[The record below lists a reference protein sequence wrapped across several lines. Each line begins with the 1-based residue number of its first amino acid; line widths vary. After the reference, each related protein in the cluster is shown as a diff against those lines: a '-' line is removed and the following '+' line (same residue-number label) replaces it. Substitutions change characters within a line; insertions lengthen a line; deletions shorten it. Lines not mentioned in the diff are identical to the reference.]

1 MKPRDIVDLLLLGAI
16 WGASFMF
23 MRLAVPSFGPL
34 PLALVRVAGAA
45 ALLLLLLIIHGQFGA
60 LRAHWKP
67 IAVVGL
73 ANSALPFVMYGVASL
88 VLTGGV
94 MSIINATTPMWGA
107 IMVWLLVGERLTRP
121 RIAGLAIGFIGVAWL
136 AWHSVG
142 TKESAHGVSPVVA
155 VGACL
160 VATLGYGVGAALSRK
175 WLTGVPPMAS
185 AAGTQCAA
193 MAALVWPAALLWPQ
207 TAPPAGAWSSALA
220 LSLLCTG
227 VAYVLYFRLIAHAG
241 VTNATTV
248 TFLIPAFA
256 VLWGSV
262 LLDEPL
268 TLPMVVACTL
278 ILLGTA
284 MTTGMLTSRLLKTGS
299 FWSRR
304 RKN

>member
-1 MKPRDIVDLLLLGAI
+1 MRSRDIGELLLLAAI
-16 WGASFMF
+16 WGASFVF
-23 MRLAVPSFGPL
+23 MRVSVPSFGPL

-45 ALLLLLLIIHGQFGA
+45 ALLLPLVAMNGQTAA

-67 IAVVGL
+67 IAAVGL

-94 MSIINATTPMWGA
+94 MSIINAATPMWSA
-107 IMVWLLVGERLTRP
+107 IMVRLLVGERMTRL
-121 RIAGLAIGFIGVAWL
+121 RVVGLAVGFAGVAWL

-142 TKESAHGVSPVVA
+142 TKEGAHGVSPAIA

-160 VATLGYGVGAALSRK
+160 VATLGYGLAAALSRK
-175 WLTGVPPMAS
+175 WLAGVPSMAS
-185 AAGTQCAA
+185 AAGSQCAA
-193 MAALVWPAALLWPQ
+193 AVALVLPAAFAWPQ
-207 TAPPAGAWSSALA
+207 AAPSAVAWSSALA
-220 LSLLCTG
+220 LALLCTG
-227 VAYVLYFRLIAHAG
+227 IAYLLYFRLIAHAG
-241 VTNATTV
+241 ATNATTV

-268 TLPMVVACTL
+268 TLSMVAACAL

-284 MTTGMLTSRLLKTGS
+284 LTTGVLAPRVRAQASPR
-299 FWSRR
+299 
-304 RKN
+304 